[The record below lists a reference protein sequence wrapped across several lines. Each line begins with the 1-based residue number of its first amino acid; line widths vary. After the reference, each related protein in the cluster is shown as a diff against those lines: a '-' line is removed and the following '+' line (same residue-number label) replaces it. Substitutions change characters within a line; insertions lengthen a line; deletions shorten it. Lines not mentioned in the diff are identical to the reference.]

1 MMNKSEFLKSLKSI
15 RESFQE
21 NSMTVLNCPEL
32 EDDACTAI
40 VSVICAADDAMR
52 NFSEVLAKYLGD

>member
-1 MMNKSEFLKSLKSI
+1 MDKAEFLKSLESI
-15 RESFQE
+15 RENFTE
-21 NSMTVLNCPEL
+21 NSLAMLNCPEL